1 MIVGCRGIGRVPI
14 RFWTRY
20 FSLHQAGSRSR
31 PAEASA
37 PAQDYSVC
45 RWHARCPFLPHA
57 ETSVSRGRAA
67 RHRLDDL
74 FRKGARTFCRCV
86 HRGRSGPARPAKLVI
101 QLGVAS
107 RRGCP
112 IVQVFGRR
120 KSRCQARA
128 LAAGVRMHGH
138 EKSDPAIASR
148 FSHTQPSTH
157 HSPPST
163 IDHNTRIKML
173 QRRRA
178 EQQQQ
183 NSRHTRE
190 TRGQISHHSR
200 REGGEVSG
208 QL

>member
-1 MIVGCRGIGRVPI
+1 MAV
-14 RFWTRY
+14 
-20 FSLHQAGSRSR
+20 LKN
-31 PAEASA
+31 A
-37 PAQDYSVC
+37 PSVAKTAQN
-45 RWHARCPFLPHA
+45 PETE